1 MSYMYLKLLPTPSI
15 KNETTDKIALR
26 VNLLYKSFNDRKK
39 NKMKGK
45 ILAEQ
50 QKLGFYTRITKDNIS
65 FYAVVPSFF
74 YTEFRTACENAWKGI
89 NMEEIDEI
97 PNSFDTSYTET
108 NLSTKKSNAL
118 SLRVN
123 KTDNFLLSSVL
134 SVVDILQDDE
144 EVGIYYNFIPT
155 SIVSRKDC
163 KSNFKEDIDKYKKNF
178 SVDKEKN
185 AFSYLKNVATFG
197 VDFISDLVA
206 DLGKEFDLD
215 MNITT
220 SNDRIIDSINT
231 ISPATKDK
239 DKKQL
244 ISTQIILLS
253 KSKDKKREKTI
264 NEYIADNFDCI
275 KEDNEF
281 IYKHKNVKKKKQQKP
296 FDFLCSKYSAP
307 ISILSELECQHLIS
321 LPGKTL
327 MDNYK
332 MIDNIPYKQSIV
344 PEYAKKGYLTVGE
357 NNNRSKLDKVFF
369 SNENIDIATTGT
381 YIIGPMG
388 SGKST
393 FIKHFVCDAIKGGD
407 LVVLFDYIG
416 NNALTRTLSDI
427 PDKYK
432 QIINVGEYK
441 GDKAQA
447 IFYNELDVNKINPKD
462 YKDIEEYKEA
472 YLDMLSIHI
481 SQIINLIKGINGE
494 GTGSSVSRRMGKI
507 IRGACIIVLSNKNT
521 VFMDIYKAITD
532 HKFRYSLLENVP
544 DFVRKEYEDE
554 IKEMLDVIDKK
565 VTVKDEN
572 GKVVKDEN
580 GDFLMEVVG
589 TEESSITF
597 LLDRFAVF
605 KENRQL
611 KKLSSIHH
619 EDNIDFSNLFLN
631 LKKKVVIIQVPGD
644 SFMGESKDI
653 ICNFYA
659 SKILLAMEQ
668 RQIKYVK
675 KNPNDPDGYKMTLAH
690 VIFDEAH
697 LLKSTMSLVQTY
709 LTQFRKFR
717 VKPMFTGHYLGQLDK
732 EVADSI
738 LAAGYNFILTG
749 KIDERHFKDLN
760 GYFDDFT
767 YEECKNLLER
777 HLMVSLRYREGTRN
791 FTLRAPDDVSGKVR
805 EYIEAK

>member
-1 MSYMYLKLLPTPSI
+1 MDYMYLKLLPTPSL

-39 NKMKGK
+39 NKDKGK
-45 ILAEQ
+45 FLAEQ
-50 QKLGFYTRITKDNIS
+50 QKLGIYTRITKDNIS
-65 FYAVVPSFF
+65 FYAIVPKFF

-89 NMEEIDEI
+89 NIEEVDEI
-97 PNSFDTSYTET
+97 PNSFDNGYTET

-134 SVVDILQDDE
+134 SVVDILQEDE

-155 SIVSRKDC
+155 SSVSRKDC
-163 KSNFKEDIDKYKKNF
+163 RSTFKEDIDRYRKNF
-178 SVDKEKN
+178 SVDKEKT
-185 AFSYLKNVATFG
+185 AFGYLKNTVTFC
-197 VDFISDLVA
+197 VDFVSDLVA
-206 DLGKEFDLD
+206 DLGKEFNLD
-215 MNITT
+215 MNVTT
-220 SNDRIIDSINT
+220 SNDRISDLEND
-231 ISPATKDK
+231 ISQSTKDK
-239 DKKQL
+239 GRKQL
-244 ISTQIILLS
+244 ISTQIILLA
-253 KSKDKKREKTI
+253 KSTDRKREKTI
-264 NEYIADNFDCI
+264 NEYIGDNFDCI

-281 IYKHKNVKKKKQQKP
+281 IYKHKNIKKNKVQKP

-307 ISILSELECQHLIS
+307 ISVLSELECQHLIS
-321 LPGKTL
+321 LPGKTI

-344 PEYAKKGYLTVGE
+344 PECAKKGYLMLGE
-357 NNNRSKLDKVFF
+357 NNNKTKLDKVFF
-369 SNENIDIATTGT
+369 SNENKEIATTGT

-388 SGKST
+388 SGKTT
-393 FIKHFVCDAIKGGD
+393 FIKHFVCDAIRGGD

-416 NNALTRTLSDI
+416 NNALTRALSDI

-432 QIINVGEYK
+432 QIINVGEYR
-441 GDKAQA
+441 GDNAQS
-447 IFYNELDVNKINPKD
+447 IFYNELDVNKLNPKD
-462 YKDIEEYKEA
+462 YKTEEDYKEA
-472 YLDMLSIHI
+472 YLNMLSIHI

-494 GTGSSVSRRMGKI
+494 GTGASVSRRMSKI
-507 IRGACIIVLSNKNT
+507 IRGACVLVLSNKNT
-521 VFMDIYKAITD
+521 VFMDIYKAVVD
-532 HKFRYSLLENVP
+532 HKVRYSLLENVP
-544 DFVRKEYEDE
+544 DFVKEEYGDE
-554 IKEMLDVIDKK
+554 IKEMLDAIDKK
-565 VTVKDEN
+565 VTVRDED

-589 TEESSITF
+589 TEENSITF

-611 KKLSSIHH
+611 KKLSSIPH
-619 EDNIDFSNLFLN
+619 ENNIDFSNLFLN

-668 RQIKYVK
+668 RQIKYVT
-675 KNPNDPDGYKMTLAH
+675 KNPKDPDGLKMTLAH

-697 LLKSTMSLVQTY
+697 LLKSTMILVEDY

-732 EVADSI
+732 KVADSI
-738 LAAGYNFILTG
+738 LAAGYNFIITG

-767 YEECKNLLER
+767 YEDCKNLLER

-791 FTLRAPDDVSGKVR
+791 FILKAPDDVTGKVK
-805 EYIEAK
+805 EYIEA